1 MKKVILAAA
10 VLVASAS
17 VANAEGY
24 NRVALS
30 YDWQHYSMN
39 KDYTGTDKTEG
50 RSLNGFGINYAHGFG
65 VAENMFVEVGGTS
78 TSASAL
84 KRAKKWNMP
93 AIGSRTSR
101 R

>member
-1 MKKVILAAA
+1 MILAAA

-50 RSLNGFGINYAHGFG
+50 RSLNGFGIN
-65 VAENMFVEVGGTS
+65 
-78 TSASAL
+78 
-84 KRAKKWNMP
+84 
-93 AIGSRTSR
+93 
-101 R
+101 